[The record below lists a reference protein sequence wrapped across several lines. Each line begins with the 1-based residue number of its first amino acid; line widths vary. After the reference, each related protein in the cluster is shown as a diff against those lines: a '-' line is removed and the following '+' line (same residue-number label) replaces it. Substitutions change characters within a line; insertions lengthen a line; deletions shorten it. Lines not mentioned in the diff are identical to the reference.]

1 MKGIEETK
9 VKDIMTYGAITV
21 PENTSVIE
29 VVNILVEGGVHAIVV
44 VNQRREPIGVVSE
57 VDIPKAFGRN
67 FEDVQVT
74 EIMHSPPEVIEMNK
88 SVKDAGEI
96 MQNRHIHR
104 MIVTDDSKEMR
115 GILSLTDIIR
125 EIYRISRNGRK

>member
-1 MKGIEETK
+1 MKKIEETK

-29 VVNILVEGGVHAIVV
+29 VVNILVEGNVHAIVV
-44 VNQRREPIGVVSE
+44 INQRHEPIGVVSE
-57 VDIPKAFGRN
+57 ADIPKAFGGN
-67 FEDVQVT
+67 FDDIQVT

-104 MIVTDDSKEMR
+104 LIVTDDSKEMR
-115 GILSLTDIIR
+115 GVLSLTDMIR
-125 EIYRISRNGRK
+125 EIYRISRNRCK